1 MFEVGKKVVC
11 VATGWRLS
19 LDSSRGSMPGPRKYE
34 ILETLEV
41 AMSDDPIA
49 GLCLHLAGYELH
61 ENGRKNWYSAVSF
74 RPLESMPDFTAQIE
88 AQQQQETIEI
98 LTPEMV

>member
-11 VATGWRLS
+11 IDDRFPMVDGEMFTPPMKPKRH
-19 LDSSRGSMPGPRKYE
+19 
-34 ILETLEV
+34 ETLPV
-41 AMSDDPIA
+41 SDIYDHERLGLFLSFDKFNTPENICWWIA
-49 GLCLHLAGYELH
+49 KH
-61 ENGRKNWYSAVSF
+61 F
-74 RPLESMPDFTAQIE
+74 RPLESMPDFTEQIE